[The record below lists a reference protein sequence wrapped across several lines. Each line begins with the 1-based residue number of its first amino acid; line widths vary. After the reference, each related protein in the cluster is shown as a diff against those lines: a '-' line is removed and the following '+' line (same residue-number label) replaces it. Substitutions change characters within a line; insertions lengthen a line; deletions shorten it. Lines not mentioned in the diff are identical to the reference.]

1 MYAMLRRLAIRE
13 SVVASKQVWYA
24 TSKCQV
30 VSDGC
35 NKIMRNILFS
45 LPPLLLQVWNLLF
58 HWGIFWV

>member
-1 MYAMLRRLAIRE
+1 MNALLRRLVIRE
-13 SVVASKQVWYA
+13 SIVASKQVWYA

-45 LPPLLLQVWNLLF
+45 LRMLLLEACNMQF
-58 HWGIFWV
+58 H